1 MQPLANAD
9 ALPLE
14 GVRVL
19 ELGNFIA
26 APFAARIFADFG
38 AEVIK
43 IEKPELG
50 DEGRDWR
57 TPRGTTSMIFRTLA
71 RNTKSVEL
79 DLRDERGAAAVL
91 DIAERADVVIGAVRP
106 GPLERWGIGPVERA
120 AVSPVIVAVRISGD
134 APTGADRDH
143 VGFGSAAE
151 SSAGLR

>member
-1 MQPLANAD
+1 MIQRTYRYTESYFIGNLSHLVRVEGRRLENLHTID

-50 DEGRDWR
+50 DEVRDWR
-57 TPRGTTSMIFRTLA
+57 TH
-71 RNTKSVEL
+71 
-79 DLRDERGAAAVL
+79 AVL
-91 DIAERADVVIGAVRP
+91 
-106 GPLERWGIGPVERA
+106 PL
-120 AVSPVIVAVRISGD
+120 
-134 APTGADRDH
+134 
-143 VGFGSAAE
+143 
-151 SSAGLR
+151 